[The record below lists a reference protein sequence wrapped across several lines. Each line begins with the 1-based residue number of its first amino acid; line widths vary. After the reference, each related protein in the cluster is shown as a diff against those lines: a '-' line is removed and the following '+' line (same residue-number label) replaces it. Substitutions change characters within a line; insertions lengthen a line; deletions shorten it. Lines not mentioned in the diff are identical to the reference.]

1 MSINNDPNC
10 KPLHSITKSNVNMK
24 ASRKTERTLDKKIEC
39 LRKAILNSRQHR
51 LAGDPQKIYSQYIRY
66 ALHDFEYL
74 NICTSTEA
82 KDPKRKDV
90 IREHVIPHIIVM
102 NRLLKLDS
110 LTDDNI
116 MEVLKKYYII
126 CKITKEEDRRLNAAG
141 LKKKM
146 PTEWNEEEGCGFA
159 RYKHHEV
166 NIEILNS
173 Q

>member
-1 MSINNDPNC
+1 MSINNDPNS
-10 KPLHSITKSNVNMK
+10 KLRQSIIKSNVNMK
-24 ASRKTERTLDKKIEC
+24 ASRKTERTLDRKIEC

-51 LAGDPQKIYSQYIRY
+51 LAGDPQSIYSQYIRY
-66 ALHDFEYL
+66 ALHDFVYL
-74 NICTSTEA
+74 NICTSIEA

-90 IREHVIPHIIVM
+90 IHEHVIPHIIVM

-146 PTEWNEEEGCGFA
+146 PPEWNEEEGCGFA